1 MAKAKI
7 VSGLA
12 GALRGLFKQPIVGEA
27 LMSGG
32 INTGLSLMA
41 GANPAEA
48 LLYGGADALASG
60 ASLGAVRKLN
70 NSGLRKKLGLRELG
84 TQTIKRDG
92 KSVTTPVR
100 SKLEIPANL
109 AASVASTVPVSMLLA
124 AEQGV
129 QGAQTK
135 QIDQQ
140 TVQRAVINDAP
151 NQLAGAYMPATL
163 LQNIGL
169 PSNNALMEQMQN
181 DQGPTVQMD
190 ERAMAR
196 IMGLG

>member
-1 MAKAKI
+1 MAKAQ
-7 VSGLA
+7 LA
-12 GALRGLFKQPIVGEA
+12 GKLLSALGGVFKKPIVGEA
-27 LMSGG
+27 LTSGG
-32 INTGLSLMA
+32 LNTGLMLMS

-60 ASLGAVRKLN
+60 ASLGLVRKIRG
-70 NSGLRKKLGLRELG
+70 SRPVTKVLGELG
-84 TQTIKRDG
+84 TQTVNKGG
-92 KSVTTPVR
+92 KMVTTPMR
-100 SKLEIPANL
+100 SKLEMPVNL
-109 AASVASTVPVSMLLA
+109 VASVASMAPVGMLLG
-124 AEQGV
+124 AEQGA

-140 TVQRAVINDAP
+140 TIQRAVINDAP

-169 PSNNALMEQMQN
+169 PSSNALMEQIQN
-181 DQGPTVQMD
+181 DQGPTGAMD

-196 IMGLG
+196 IVGLG

>member
-1 MAKAKI
+1 MAKAK
-7 VSGLA
+7 LA
-12 GALRGLFKQPIVGEA
+12 GALLDFLKKPIVGEA

-32 INTGLSLMA
+32 INTGLSLFT

-100 SKLEIPANL
+100 SNLEIPANV

-169 PSNNALMEQMQN
+169 PSNNSLMEQMQN
-181 DQGPTVQMD
+181 DQGPTGQMD

>member
-1 MAKAKI
+1 MAKAK
-7 VSGLA
+7 LA
-12 GALRGLFKQPIVGEA
+12 GALLDFFKKPIVGEA

-32 INTGLSLMA
+32 INTGLSLLT

-70 NSGLRKKLGLRELG
+70 NSGIRKKLGLRELG
-84 TQTIKRDG
+84 TQTITRDG

-109 AASVASTVPVSMLLA
+109 GASVASTVPVSMLLG

-140 TVQRAVINDAP
+140 TLQRAIVNNAP
-151 NQLAGAYMPATL
+151 NQLSGAYMPDTL

-169 PSNNALMEQMQN
+169 PSRGTLLEQVQN
-181 DQGPTVQMD
+181 DQGPKVTMD
-190 ERAMAR
+190 ERAMAQ
-196 IMGLG
+196 ILGLG

>member
-1 MAKAKI
+1 MPKPQ
-7 VSGLA
+7 LA
-12 GALRGLFKQPIVGEA
+12 GKLLSALGGVFKKPAVGEA
-27 LMSGG
+27 LTSGG
-32 INTGLSLMA
+32 VNTGLMLMSV
-41 GANPAEA
+41 ANPAEA

-60 ASLGAVRKLN
+60 ASLGLVRKIRG
-70 NSGLRKKLGLRELG
+70 SRPVTKVLGELG
-84 TQTIKRDG
+84 TQTVNKGG
-92 KSVTTPVR
+92 KMVTTPMR
-100 SKLEIPANL
+100 SKLEMPVNL
-109 AASVASTVPVSMLLA
+109 AASVASMAPVGMLLG
-124 AEQGV
+124 AEQGA

-140 TVQRAVINDAP
+140 TIQRAVINDAP

-169 PSNNALMEQMQN
+169 PSSNALMEQIQN
-181 DQGPTVQMD
+181 DQGPTGAMD

>member
-1 MAKAKI
+1 MAKAQ
-7 VSGLA
+7 LA
-12 GALRGLFKQPIVGEA
+12 GKLLSALGGVFKNPLVGEA
-27 LMSGG
+27 LTSGG
-32 INTGLSLMA
+32 INTGLMLMS

-60 ASLGAVRKLN
+60 ASLGL
-70 NSGLRKKLGLRELG
+70 LRKIRGSRPVTKVLGELG
-84 TQTIKRDG
+84 TQTVNKGG
-92 KSVTTPVR
+92 KMVTTPMR
-100 SKLEIPANL
+100 SKLEMPVNL
-109 AASVASTVPVSMLLA
+109 VASVASMAPVGMLLG

-140 TVQRAVINDAP
+140 TIQRAVVNNAP

-169 PSNNALMEQMQN
+169 PSSNALMEQIQN
-181 DQGPTVQMD
+181 DQGPTIQMD

-196 IMGLG
+196 IMGL

>member
-7 VSGLA
+7 A
-12 GALRGLFKQPIVGEA
+12 GALLSKLGGLFKKPVVGEA

-32 INTGLSLMA
+32 LNTGLSLMA
-41 GANPAEA
+41 GANPVEA
-48 LLYGGADALASG
+48 LLYGGADAIASG
-60 ASLGAVRKLN
+60 ASLGAVRKLRN
-70 NSGLRKKLGLRELG
+70 KGM
-84 TQTIKRDG
+84 QT
-92 KSVTTPVR
+92 VTRNGRTITEPVR
-100 SKLEIPANL
+100 SRLEVPVNI
-109 AASVASTVPVSMLLA
+109 AASVASTIPVTMLLGQ
-124 AEQGV
+124 EQGA
-129 QGAQTK
+129 QGAQTR
-135 QIDQQ
+135 QVDQQ
-140 TVQRAVINDAP
+140 TVQRAVINNAP

-181 DQGPTVQMD
+181 DQGPTGQMD

>member
-1 MAKAKI
+1 MPKPQI
-7 VSGLA
+7 A
-12 GALRGLFKQPIVGEA
+12 GKLLSALGGVFKKPIVGEA
-27 LMSGG
+27 LTSGG
-32 INTGLSLMA
+32 INTGLMLMS

-60 ASLGAVRKLN
+60 ASLGLVRKIRGSRPVTN
-70 NSGLRKKLGLRELG
+70 VLGELG
-84 TQTIKRDG
+84 TQTVNKGG
-92 KSVTTPVR
+92 KMVTTPMR
-100 SKLEIPANL
+100 SKLEMPVNL
-109 AASVASTVPVSMLLA
+109 AASVASMAPVGMLLG

-140 TVQRAVINDAP
+140 TIQRAVVNDAP
-151 NQLAGAYMPATL
+151 NQLAGAYMPDTL

-169 PSNNALMEQMQN
+169 PSSNALMEQIQN
-181 DQGPTVQMD
+181 DQGPTGAMD

>member
-1 MAKAKI
+1 MAKAQI
-7 VSGLA
+7 A
-12 GALRGLFKQPIVGEA
+12 GKLLSALGGVFKKPIVGEA
-27 LMSGG
+27 LTSGG
-32 INTGLSLMA
+32 LNTGLMLMS

-60 ASLGAVRKLN
+60 ASLGLVRKIRG
-70 NSGLRKKLGLRELG
+70 SRPVTKVLGELG
-84 TQTIKRDG
+84 TQTIEKGG
-92 KSVTTPVR
+92 KMVTTPMR
-100 SKLEIPANL
+100 SKLEMPVNL
-109 AASVASTVPVSMLLA
+109 VASVASMAPVGMLLG
-124 AEQGV
+124 AEQGA

-140 TVQRAVINDAP
+140 TVQRAVVNDAP

-169 PSNNALMEQMQN
+169 PSNNALMEQIQN
-181 DQGPTVQMD
+181 DQGPTGAMD

>member
-1 MAKAKI
+1 MAKAQ
-7 VSGLA
+7 LA
-12 GALRGLFKQPIVGEA
+12 GKLLSALGGVFKKPLVGEA
-27 LMSGG
+27 LTSGG
-32 INTGLSLMA
+32 INTGLMLMS

-60 ASLGAVRKLN
+60 ASLGL
-70 NSGLRKKLGLRELG
+70 LRKIRGSRPVTKVLGELG
-84 TQTIKRDG
+84 TQTVNKGG
-92 KSVTTPVR
+92 KMVTTPMR
-100 SKLEIPANL
+100 SKLEMPVNL
-109 AASVASTVPVSMLLA
+109 VASVASMAPVGMLLG
-124 AEQGV
+124 AEQGA

-140 TVQRAVINDAP
+140 TIQRAIVNDAP

-169 PSNNALMEQMQN
+169 PSSNALMEQIQN
-181 DQGPTVQMD
+181 DQGPTGAMD

-196 IMGLG
+196 IMGL

>member
-1 MAKAKI
+1 MAKAQI
-7 VSGLA
+7 A
-12 GALRGLFKQPIVGEA
+12 GKLLSALGGVLKNPIVGEA
-27 LMSGG
+27 LASGG
-32 INTGLSLMA
+32 VNTGFMLM
-41 GANPAEA
+41 GGVNPAEA

-60 ASLGAVRKLN
+60 ASLGL
-70 NSGLRKKLGLRELG
+70 LRKIRGSRPVTKVLGELG
-84 TQTIKRDG
+84 TQTVNKGG
-92 KSVTTPVR
+92 KMVTTPMR
-100 SKLEIPANL
+100 SRLEMPVNL
-109 AASVASTVPVSMLLA
+109 VASVASMAPVGMLLG

-140 TVQRAVINDAP
+140 TIQRAVVNNAP

-169 PSNNALMEQMQN
+169 PSRGTLLDQMQN

-196 IMGLG
+196 IMGL

>member
-1 MAKAKI
+1 MAKAQI
-7 VSGLA
+7 A
-12 GALRGLFKQPIVGEA
+12 GKLLSALGGVFKKPIVGEA
-27 LMSGG
+27 LTSGG
-32 INTGLSLMA
+32 LNTGLMLMS

-60 ASLGAVRKLN
+60 ASLGLVRKIRG
-70 NSGLRKKLGLRELG
+70 SRPVTKVLGELG
-84 TQTIKRDG
+84 TQTVNKGG
-92 KSVTTPVR
+92 KMVTTPMR
-100 SKLEIPANL
+100 SKLEMPVNL
-109 AASVASTVPVSMLLA
+109 VASVASMAPVSMLLG
-124 AEQGV
+124 AEQGA

-140 TVQRAVINDAP
+140 TVQRAVVNDAP

-169 PSNNALMEQMQN
+169 PSSNALMEQIQN
-181 DQGPTVQMD
+181 DQGPTGAMD